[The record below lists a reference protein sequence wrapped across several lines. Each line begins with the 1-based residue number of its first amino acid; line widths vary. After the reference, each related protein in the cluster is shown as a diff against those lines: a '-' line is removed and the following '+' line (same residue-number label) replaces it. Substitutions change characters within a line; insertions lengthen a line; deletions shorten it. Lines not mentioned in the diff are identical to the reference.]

1 MTQGLGD
8 GDGVGESECQRL
20 LSKSI
25 VVAPDTT
32 HIYLT
37 CPVAICLET
46 SPLSGIRS
54 DLSY

>member
-8 GDGVGESECQRL
+8 GGGVGEYECQRL
-20 LSKSI
+20 LAKAA

-37 CPVAICLET
+37 CPFANIL
-46 SPLSGIRS
+46 
-54 DLSY
+54 